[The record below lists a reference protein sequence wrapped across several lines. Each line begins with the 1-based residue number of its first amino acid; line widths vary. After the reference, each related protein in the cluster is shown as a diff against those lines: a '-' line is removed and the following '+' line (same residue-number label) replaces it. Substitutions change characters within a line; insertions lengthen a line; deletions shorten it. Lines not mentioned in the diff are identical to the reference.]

1 MWVLAKSVPAD
12 ASRVRQ
18 PDVMAEGI
26 KRMQQVVSKM
36 FD

>member
-1 MWVLAKSVPAD
+1 MRVWAESVLAD
-12 ASRVRQ
+12 AFRLRQ